1 MGILT
6 KVAKIKDNYF
16 SDECV
21 LMLKKNESDI
31 ERNVYYIHHHLI
43 EPHIT
48 TQDKHRL
55 DMLLKNGYDW
65 VKFKNTKG

>member
-21 LMLKKNESDI
+21 LMLKNNESDI
-31 ERNVYYIHHHLI
+31 ERNVYHIHHHLI

-48 TQDKHRL
+48 AQDKHRL
-55 DMLLKNGYDW
+55 DMLLKNGYNW

>member
-6 KVAKIKDNYF
+6 NVAKIKDNYF

-21 LMLKKNESDI
+21 LMLKNNESDI

-48 TQDKHRL
+48 AQDKHRL
-55 DMLLKNGYDW
+55 GMLLNNGYNW
-65 VKFKNTKG
+65 VKFKNSKG